1 VLIFTASEVE
11 TATLGAGISP
21 AFAGLF
27 GGMAG
32 GVAQAY
38 ATMGKFP
45 SCIISQVSTS
55 SSSTNLIMALMNRLH
70 HLHEN
75 RRDHSS

>member
-1 VLIFTASEVE
+1 MIFTASEVE

-45 SCIISQVSTS
+45 LCIISQVSTS
-55 SSSTNLIMALMNRLH
+55 SLASTNLIMALMNRLH